1 MAKKKQP
8 WEMMNKTQQQKA
20 AREAAEK
27 AKEQQPATGGQGG
40 EKRKM
45 VRIGEDEHAMLK
57 KAAAWLEMGMQEYLE
72 MLVRN
77 SYEALFPDDRK

>member
-8 WEMMNKTQQQKA
+8 WEHMGKQEQQKA
-20 AREAAEK
+20 AKEAAK
-27 AKEQQPATGGQGG
+27 AVKEEPGAGGD

-45 VRIGEDEHAMLK
+45 VRISEDEHAMLK
-57 KAAAWLEMGMQEYLE
+57 KAAAWLEMGMQEYLD

-77 SYEALFPDDRK
+77 SYEELFSGKK

>member
-20 AREAAEK
+20 ARAAAEK
-27 AKEQQPATGGQGG
+27 SKEQPPTTGGQGG

-77 SYEALFPDDRK
+77 SYEALFTDDKK